1 MLRGKRLMYL
11 LLLVLVGIAPFILR
25 TDYLRE
31 LLVLTGIFA
40 LMAVSLNIVMGYM
53 GLFSFGH
60 AAFFGVGAYTSALL
74 ALRFGVS
81 PWLGFL
87 AAMVLAGAV
96 GAFVGFLCLRR
107 IRGIYLAI
115 VTFASGTVM
124 WLLAMQWSSLTGGNE
139 GLPGVPSPAIAIPL
153 LPRFE
158 FRSELSYYYLVL
170 VLLALTL
177 YFVSRLLCS
186 RFGKALLCSRENE
199 SLAKAIGI
207 NPFKYYLAAFV
218 VSAAVAGLAGA
229 AYGHHLGFVNPMLL
243 GLDYTFAMLISVIVG
258 GIGTLWGPV
267 LGAVIYIWVSE
278 LLHFAMEFR
287 LMIFGLILF
296 LAILFMPSGIY
307 PFLTS
312 LWNRFVSRRLLAVDK
327 PVK

>member
-1 MLRGKRLMYL
+1 MLRDKRLVYL
-11 LLLVLVGIAPFILR
+11 PLLVLVGIAPFILK

-53 GLFSFGH
+53 GLYSFGH
-60 AAFFGVGAYTSALL
+60 AAFFGIGAYTSALL

-87 AAMVLAGAV
+87 AAMVLAGVV

-115 VTFASGTVM
+115 VTFGLGTIM
-124 WLLAMQWSSLTGGNE
+124 WLIAMQWSSLTGGNE
-139 GLPGVPSPAIAIPL
+139 GLPGVPSPTIAIPL

-158 FRSELSYYYLVL
+158 FRSELSHYYLVL
-170 VLLALTL
+170 VLLALVL
-177 YFVSRLLCS
+177 YFVSRLLRS
-186 RFGKALLCSRENE
+186 RFGRALLCSRENE
-199 SLAKAIGI
+199 DLAKAIGI

-218 VSAAVAGLAGA
+218 LSTAVAGLAGA

-267 LGAVIYIWVSE
+267 LGAVVYIWVSE
-278 LLHFAMEFR
+278 LLHIALKFR
-287 LMIFGLILF
+287 LMIFGAILF
-296 LAILFMPSGIY
+296 LTIIFMPGGIY
-307 PFLTS
+307 PFLIS
-312 LWNRFVSRRLLAVDK
+312 FWNRFVSRRLLAVDK